1 MSTDDLWDEMSN
13 KKRKPLSDEEV
24 FTIIAAELS
33 VTDDN
38 LRGSI
43 YLVCRAIEA
52 AHGIEEK

>member
-1 MSTDDLWDEMSN
+1 MSNDDLWDEMNN

-24 FTIIAAELS
+24 WTIIAAELS
-33 VTDDN
+33 VTDAN
-38 LRGSI
+38 LHGSI

>member
-1 MSTDDLWDEMSN
+1 MNN

-24 FTIIAAELS
+24 WTIIAAELS
-33 VTDDN
+33 VTDAN
-38 LRGSI
+38 LHGSI